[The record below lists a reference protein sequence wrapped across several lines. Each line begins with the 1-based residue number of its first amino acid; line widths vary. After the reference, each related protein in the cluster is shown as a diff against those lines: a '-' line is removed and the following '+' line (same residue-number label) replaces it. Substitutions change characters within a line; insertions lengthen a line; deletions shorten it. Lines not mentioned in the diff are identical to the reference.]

1 MVQSNLFTRL
11 VCSLAN
17 SFFYFF
23 NDRFYV
29 HLATVGRKNSLFIRK
44 DTSSITR
51 FREGQP

>member
-17 SFFYFF
+17 SFFYF

-29 HLATVGRKNSLFIRK
+29 HLATVGRKNSLLSEK
-44 DTSSITR
+44 T
-51 FREGQP
+51 PPV